1 MNLKAIEFTQIQAL
15 ARSARTSR
23 VPPIRHNS
31 LGLDPAPVQD
41 TYSVWPPAAPL
52 TSELLPACGKWWLK
66 FLLGRAQRGS
76 PRWFTNKIKQ
86 NTNKKQVRAS

>member
-1 MNLKAIEFTQIQAL
+1 MESIEFMQIQAL

-31 LGLDPAPVQD
+31 LGL
-41 TYSVWPPAAPL
+41 
-52 TSELLPACGKWWLK
+52 EPACAGHL
-66 FLLGRAQRGS
+66 FRLAACGALDLRASLCVRKMVAEISVGQSTRGS

-86 NTNKKQVRAS
+86 TQIRNKLEPVNL

>member
-31 LGLDPAPVQD
+31 LGLDPAC
-41 TYSVWPPAAPL
+41 AGHLFRLA
-52 TSELLPACGKWWLK
+52 ACGALD
-66 FLLGRAQRGS
+66 L
-76 PRWFTNKIKQ
+76 
-86 NTNKKQVRAS
+86 RASLRVRKMVAEISVGQSTTRKPALVDQQNQTKHK

>member
-1 MNLKAIEFTQIQAL
+1 MESIEFMQIQAL

-31 LGLDPAPVQD
+31 LGLEPACAGHLFRL
-41 TYSVWPPAAPL
+41 AACGAL
-52 TSELLPACGKWWLK
+52 DLRASPACGKRWLK
-66 FLLGRAQRGS
+66 FLLGRAQREGALVHQQNQ
-76 PRWFTNKIKQ
+76 T

>member
-31 LGLDPAPVQD
+31 LGLDPAC
-41 TYSVWPPAAPL
+41 AGHLFCLA
-52 TSELLPACGKWWLK
+52 ACGALD
-66 FLLGRAQRGS
+66 L
-76 PRWFTNKIKQ
+76 
-86 NTNKKQVRAS
+86 RASLCVRKTVAEISVGQSTTRKPALVSQQNQTKHK